1 MGVTLIGLIL
11 VTASAIYVAWP
22 LLSGSEAEDAAEIS
36 EASALEK
43 EKDSALD
50 AIREIDFDLRVGK
63 ISEEDHAA
71 LRADLEKRALKA
83 LAELDEGAPEPELH
97 AVEGGREGPRS
108 DDAAGFCA
116 SCGNQFKKGAR
127 FCAGCGKRLPTS
139 ARGGARRRA

>member
-1 MGVTLIGLIL
+1 MGVTLIGLVI

-22 LLSGSEAEDAAEIS
+22 LLSGAEVEDRAEIS

-43 EKDSALD
+43 EKESALD

-83 LAELDEGAPEPELH
+83 LAELEEGATEPGLQ
-97 AVEGGREGPRS
+97 AVEGGGEGPKS
-108 DDAAGFCA
+108 DHAAGFCP
-116 SCGNQFKKGAR
+116 SCGNQFKKGAS
-127 FCAGCGKRLPTS
+127 FCAGCGEKLPKS
-139 ARGGARRRA
+139 ARGGTRRRA